1 MKGYN
6 KKKFNIINLD
16 NCCADWDN
24 CSFIKKKFDGDDFVV
39 YQKKEKMEII
49 ENYYQ
54 KKIERYNS
62 ISFKNSKNKFK
73 KIMDQFYDYENL
85 NVQRRIHKCPNGI
98 KKRIKEKM
106 NSCID
111 LNRNICKDIL
121 NENYWLNKNE
131 KIKDIKKGENKKTD
145 TKDDKKREDDVYDY
159 NDYIFFNDI
168 YCY

>member
-1 MKGYN
+1 
-6 KKKFNIINLD
+6 
-16 NCCADWDN
+16 
-24 CSFIKKKFDGDDFVV
+24 
-39 YQKKEKMEII
+39 
-49 ENYYQ
+49 
-54 KKIERYNS
+54 
-62 ISFKNSKNKFK
+62 
-73 KIMDQFYDYENL
+73 
-85 NVQRRIHKCPNGI
+85 
-98 KKRIKEKM
+98 M

-159 NDYIFFNDI
+159 NEYIFFNDI